1 RTAEPFSRRPGN
13 LDVAPAHPG
22 RGPGIGVAVDREPAA
37 SHASAGMN
45 AGIALDP
52 DLAVAQVLPDPV
64 QPVACSLDTQL
75 VGAARS
81 QSERIADGHAMFGR
95 LQFDPLDLRRRFA
108 CEELR
113 HQT

>member
-1 RTAEPFSRRPGN
+1 
-13 LDVAPAHPG
+13 
-22 RGPGIGVAVDREPAA
+22 
-37 SHASAGMN
+37 MN

-108 CEELR
+108 CEEMR
-113 HQT
+113 HQRGKIEPLVRPLAQPQHQRPHGNRSFKWK